1 MKTQQ
6 GEDDKDAMKAPHVC
20 LSPPGVIPARMPTAD
35 QPGILVSR
43 KGNGVS
49 PGFTWAH
56 RRRGDVFQG
65 RFKSLLLLKEGA
77 LDEVGRYLHL
87 NPVRISGLGLSK
99 KD

>member
-1 MKTQQ
+1 VKTQQ
-6 GEDDKDAMKAPHVC
+6 GEDDKDAMKAPHAR
-20 LSPPGVIPARMPTAD
+20 LSPPGAIPARMPTAD

-65 RFKSLLLLKEGA
+65 QFKSLLIR
-77 LDEVGRYLHL
+77 DETR
-87 NPVRISGLGLSK
+87 LGKLTGTFT
-99 KD
+99 